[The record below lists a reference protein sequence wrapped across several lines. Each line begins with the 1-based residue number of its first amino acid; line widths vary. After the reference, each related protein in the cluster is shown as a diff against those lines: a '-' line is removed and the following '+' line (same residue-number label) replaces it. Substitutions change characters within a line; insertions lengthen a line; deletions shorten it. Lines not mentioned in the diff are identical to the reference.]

1 MIGFGAIFGSTV
13 MARFALVI
21 DRMFYI
27 AIEWVSSLKNLF
39 GS

>member
-21 DRMFYI
+21 DRLAYI
-27 AIEWVSSLKNLF
+27 WQDWLKL
-39 GS
+39 GV